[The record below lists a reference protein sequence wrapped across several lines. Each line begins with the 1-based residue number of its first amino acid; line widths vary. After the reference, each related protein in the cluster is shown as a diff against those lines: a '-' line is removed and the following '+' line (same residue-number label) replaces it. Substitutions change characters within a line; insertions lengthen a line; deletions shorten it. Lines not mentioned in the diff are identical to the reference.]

1 MTKLSQWMITRSKGW
16 LVLLAIVVFVL
27 FMIFV
32 LPSQSDKADEYA
44 RGSGS
49 PDTSFFYSPERLFE
63 MAEVYGEEGRNAY
76 VRARFSF
83 DLIFPLAYVFFL
95 GTTISWLLNNNLATE
110 SRWRQLNLFPVLGGI
125 FDLLENTSTSLVM
138 IGYPERRLL
147 IAQMAAIF
155 TLVKWIFVGGSFV
168 ILMVIM
174 GIWVVRKLRAG
185 R

>member
-1 MTKLSQWMITRSKGW
+1 MNMP
-16 LVLLAIVVFVL
+16 AEA
-27 FMIFV
+27 V
-32 LPSQSDKADEYA
+32 LPT
-44 RGSGS
+44 
-49 PDTSFFYSPERLFE
+49 PPFFILQNDY
-63 MAEVYGEEGRNAY
+63 
-76 VRARFSF
+76 
-83 DLIFPLAYVFFL
+83 LAYVFFL
-95 GTTISWLLNNNLATE
+95 GATISWLLNNNLATE